1 MLDLSGKVEIPSRL
15 HKPIPHRAGGSK
27 MTLNCETDKIWGF
40 RAHVA
45 ARLVR
50 DYQANT
56 NGPERSVLSD
66 LVGRICRQT
75 PLRRFYVSEA
85 AQTRATEMGLR
96 ELWRYGWGRQRTQMK
111 DPTRAIF
118 MWEHLWTVREQRE
131 ALLRLVEPTP
141 ERALMIL
148 RRSAG
153 AWILKTEDKALND
166 AGFKEVRRFPFKAYK
181 SVGIKLVQAPE
192 VPW

>member
-1 MLDLSGKVEIPSRL
+1 
-15 HKPIPHRAGGSK
+15 
-27 MTLNCETDKIWGF
+27 
-40 RAHVA
+40 
-45 ARLVR
+45 
-50 DYQANT
+50 
-56 NGPERSVLSD
+56 
-66 LVGRICRQT
+66 
-75 PLRRFYVSEA
+75 
-85 AQTRATEMGLR
+85 
-96 ELWRYGWGRQRTQMK
+96 MK

-181 SVGIKLVQAPE
+181 SVGINRSSKHQKFRGETHTRRIHA
-192 VPW
+192 